1 MRYTLIKREEGIK
14 LNEPL
19 GFVSSILGGNK
30 NMKKVIVI
38 GGGPAG
44 MMAAITAAD
53 KYKVFLIE
61 RNEKLGKKLFI
72 TGKGRCNVTNKKDIS
87 DFFDYIPGNPEFLY
101 SSLYTFTNEN
111 TIEFFNSRNTPL
123 KTERGDRVFP
133 KSDKSS
139 DIIKALEKELEDKG
153 VKIMLNSPVR
163 DIKVKNNLIH
173 SVILQNGLEIEG
185 DYFIIATGGASYPQT
200 GSTGDGYKFAS
211 KVGHKISNIKPALVP
226 LEIEDPWVKNLQGLS
241 LKNVELKIINSKS
254 KEVYKDFGEM
264 LFTHFGISGPIV
276 LSSSRYV
283 KENEDQYAVLNLK
296 PALTFEEL
304 DKRIQKD
311 FNKYIN
317 KDFKNSLND
326 LLPKKLIDTII
337 KLSNIPE
344 DKKVNSITKEERRNL
359 CSLIQNLKMKI
370 KGFRP
375 IKEAIVTSGG
385 INVDEINPSNMQSK
399 IIPNL
404 HFAGEVID
412 VDGYTGGFNIQIAF
426 STGYL
431 AGTMVGDN

>member
-1 MRYTLIKREEGIK
+1 
-14 LNEPL
+14 
-19 GFVSSILGGNK
+19 
-30 NMKKVIVI
+30 MKKVIVI

-87 DFFDYIPGNPEFLY
+87 NFFDYIPGNPEFLY

-431 AGTMVGDN
+431 AGTMVGDK